1 MGVARPPSQSSVADA
16 VAMLMLRKSL
26 DLQQSA
32 AAQLIASVS
41 PATRARPRRIR
52 RSASMAEHLCLASVV
67 EAQKK
72 NQPRGWFLSAD
83 SARPTVGRV
92 ASYAHQQSRLFP

>member
-1 MGVARPPSQSSVADA
+1 MGVAPAASQSSVADA

-41 PATRARPRRIR
+41 PATRAP
-52 RSASMAEHLCLASVV
+52 E
-67 EAQKK
+67 
-72 NQPRGWFLSAD
+72 AD
-83 SARPTVGRV
+83 STLGKHVNTHA
-92 ASYAHQQSRLFP
+92 